1 MIGPTDITAIFGQRG
16 SGKSELGRAIS
27 KLYPRRVIIDV
38 LKEWKLSEADLIT
51 DNVFSAFE
59 FLLTTIGRKEW
70 TLVFQFDLDTHSKE
84 RMKVFNALIRTIYKR
99 GEKTGENVCLL
110 IEEVHFYCTS
120 GSTEEWLANCATTG
134 RHANMPMVIS
144 SQRPAQVAKVLV
156 SQAANI
162 FCGSLHEKRDIEYLR
177 QTIGDDADKIPH
189 LEKYNFIY
197 HRIGEPSQVVTREVF
212 GV

>member
-16 SGKSELGRAIS
+16 SGKSQLGRAIS

-38 LKEWKLSEADLIT
+38 LKEWKPSEADLIT
-51 DNVFSAFE
+51 DNFFE
-59 FLLTTIGRKEW
+59 ACDFLLRTLGNKSW
-70 TLVFQFDLDTHSKE
+70 TLVFQFDLDTHSKD
-84 RMKVFNALIRTIYKR
+84 RMKVFNALIRTVYKR

-120 GSTEEWLANCATTG
+120 GSTEEWLANSATTG
-134 RHANMPMVIS
+134 RHANMPMIVS
-144 SQRPAQVAKVLV
+144 SQRPAQVAKLLV

-177 QTIGDDADKIPH
+177 QTIGDDADKIPS
-189 LEKYNFIY
+189 LEQY
-197 HRIGEPSQVVTREVF
+197 HFLFHKIGEQSQIVTRENF
-212 GV
+212 NG